1 MTLMTIKA
9 FASEC
14 GLTYE
19 AIRVKI
25 RKGEIRCYRDT
36 NLIDADEYDYI
47 IKYNQNRINATK

>member
-1 MTLMTIKA
+1 MTIKA